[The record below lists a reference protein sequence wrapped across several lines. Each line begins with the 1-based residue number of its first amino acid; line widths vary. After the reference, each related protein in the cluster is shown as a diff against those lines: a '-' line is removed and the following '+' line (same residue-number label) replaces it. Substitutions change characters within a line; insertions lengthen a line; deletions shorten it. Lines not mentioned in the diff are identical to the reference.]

1 MKEKNL
7 DRFEFS
13 DELKEKLV
21 LLVVYQNQSPKRLAK
36 QYGLP
41 NVYILSNWVRIYKKS
56 LETSAVTLPL
66 MAPKKRKDTIALKQR
81 IKQLEKSLEKA
92 NVMIYGL
99 NSMIDYAEKELK
111 VPVRKKHGTKQ

>member
-7 DRFEFS
+7 DQFEFS

-21 LLVVYQNQSPKRLAK
+21 LLVVYQNQSPKKLSK

-56 LETSAVTLPL
+56 LETGAVTLPL
-66 MAPKKRKDTIALKQR
+66 MVPKKRKDTVALKQR